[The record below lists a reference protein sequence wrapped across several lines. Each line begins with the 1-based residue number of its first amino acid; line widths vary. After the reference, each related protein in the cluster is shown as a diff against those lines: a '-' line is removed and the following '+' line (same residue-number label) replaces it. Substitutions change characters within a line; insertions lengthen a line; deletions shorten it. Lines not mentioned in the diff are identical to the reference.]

1 MSRHDRWGR
10 IGVWS
15 AAWTEAQRSGDEV
28 MTGEFADAAAELDEL
43 GYGTLWLGGGP
54 AVTYAR
60 PLLQTT
66 SRMTVATGILSIW
79 QHEAA
84 EVAAQRAELERDFPG
99 RFVLGL
105 GVSHSRLA
113 KDYAHPYTAM
123 AEYLSALDS
132 AAEPV
137 PVRDRVLAAL
147 GPRMLALA
155 RDRAAGAH
163 PYLVTPEHT
172 ARAREILGA
181 DAVLAPE
188 FKAVLDTDPVRAR
201 AAARGHLDL
210 YLQLPNYTSNLLRLG
225 FTEDDFRDGGSDRLL
240 DAVFAMGDETA
251 IARRAA
257 AYLDAGADHLA
268 VQVVTGEPGLPREQ
282 WRRLAA
288 ALPLEA

>member
-15 AAWTEAQRSGDEV
+15 GAWTEALRSGGGALS
-28 MTGEFADAAAELDEL
+28 GEFTDAAAELDDL

-60 PLLQTT
+60 PLLEAT
-66 SRMTVATGILSIW
+66 SRMTIATGILSIW
-79 QHEAA
+79 EHDPV
-84 EVAAQRAELERDFPG
+84 EVAAQRAELERAFPG

-105 GVSHSRLA
+105 GVSHSRLTER
-113 KDYAHPYTAM
+113 YAHPYTAM
-123 AEYLSALDS
+123 TEYLSALDA

-172 ARAREILGA
+172 AQAREILGTA
-181 DAVLAPE
+181 AVLAPE
-188 FKAVLDTDPVRAR
+188 FKAVLDTDAARAM
-201 AAARGHLDL
+201 AAARGHLAL
-210 YLQLPNYTSNLLRLG
+210 YLQLPNYTNNLLRLG
-225 FTEDDFRDGGSDRLL
+225 FTEDDLRAGGSDRLL

-268 VQVVTGEPGLPREQ
+268 VQVVTAEPGLPREQ
-282 WRRLAA
+282 WRLLAA

>member
-15 AAWTEAQRSGDEV
+15 AAWTEALRSGGGTL
-28 MTGEFADAAAELDEL
+28 TGEFTDAAAELDEL
-43 GYGTLWLGGGP
+43 GYGTLWLGSGP
-54 AVTYAR
+54 AVGYAR
-60 PLLQTT
+60 PLLAAT

-84 EVAAQRAELERDFPG
+84 EVAAQRAELERAFPG

-105 GVSHSRLA
+105 GVSHSRLT
-113 KDYAHPYTAM
+113 DRYAQPYTAM
-123 AEYLSALDS
+123 TEYLTALDS

-172 ARAREILGA
+172 AQAREILGTQ
-181 DAVLAPE
+181 AVLAPE
-188 FKAVLDTDPVRAR
+188 FKAVLDTDLDRAR
-201 AAARGHLDL
+201 AAARGHLAL
-210 YLQLPNYTSNLLRLG
+210 YLQLPNYTNNLLRWG
-225 FTEDDFRDGGSDRLL
+225 FTEDDFRAGGSDRLL

-268 VQVVTGEPGLPREQ
+268 VQVVTADPGLPREQ

>member
-15 AAWTEAQRSGDEV
+15 AAWTEALRSGGEALS
-28 MTGEFADAAAELDEL
+28 GEFTDAAAELDDL

-60 PLLQTT
+60 PLLEAT

-79 QHEAA
+79 EHGPA
-84 EVAAQRAELERDFPG
+84 EVAAQRAELERAFPG

-105 GVSHSRLA
+105 GVSHSRLTER
-113 KDYAHPYTAM
+113 YAHPYSAM
-123 AEYLSALDS
+123 TEYLSALDA

-172 ARAREILGA
+172 ALAREILGA

-188 FKAVLDTDPVRAR
+188 FKAVLDTDAERAR
-201 AAARGHLDL
+201 AAARGHLAL
-210 YLQLPNYTSNLLRLG
+210 YLQLPNYTNNLLRLG
-225 FTEDDFRDGGSDRLL
+225 FTEDDLRAGGSDRLL

-268 VQVVTGEPGLPREQ
+268 VQVVTAEPGLPREQ
-282 WRRLAA
+282 WRLLAA

>member
-15 AAWTEAQRSGDEV
+15 SAWTEAQSGGEAL
-28 MTGEFADAAAELDEL
+28 TGEFADAAAELDDL

-54 AVTYAR
+54 PVTYAR
-60 PLLQTT
+60 PVLQATA
-66 SRMTVATGILSIW
+66 RMTVATGILSIW
-79 QHEAA
+79 QHGAA

-113 KDYAHPYTAM
+113 AHYAHPYTAM
-123 AEYLSALDS
+123 TEYLSALDS

-172 ARAREILGA
+172 ALARRILGA

-188 FKAVLDTDPVRAR
+188 FKAVLDTDLDRAR
-201 AAARGHLDL
+201 AAARGHLAL
-210 YLQLPNYTSNLLRLG
+210 YLQLPNYTNNLLRLG
-225 FTEDDFRDGGSDRLL
+225 FTEDDLREGGSDRLL

-268 VQVVTGEPGLPREQ
+268 VQVVTAEPGLPREQ

-288 ALPLEA
+288 ALPLEG

>member
-15 AAWTEAQRSGDEV
+15 SAWTEALRSGGQTL
-28 MTGEFADAAAELDEL
+28 TGEFTDAAAELDEL

-54 AVTYAR
+54 AATYAR
-60 PLLQTT
+60 PLLEAT

-79 QHEAA
+79 EHGPA
-84 EVAAQRAELERDFPG
+84 EVAAQRAELERAFPG

-113 KDYAHPYTAM
+113 EHYAHPYRAM
-123 AEYLSALDS
+123 TEYLSALDS

-188 FKAVLDTDPVRAR
+188 FKAVLDTDRDRAR
-201 AAARGHLDL
+201 AAARGHLAL
-210 YLQLPNYTSNLLRLG
+210 YLQLPNYTNNLLRWG
-225 FTEDDFRDGGSDRLL
+225 FTEDDFRAGGSDRLL
-240 DAVFAMGDETA
+240 DAVFAMGDEMA

-268 VQVVTGEPGLPREQ
+268 VQVVTGEPGLPRAQ
-282 WRRLAA
+282 WRLLAA